1 LSAGTNEASLLDE
14 ACSASPAPGLRP
26 APQSSPRG
34 SMTGKTGSAGSGFKA
49 PDLSTSVEN
58 RMRELGIPEK
68 YRGIK
73 GIGEYNGR
81 GYDPNM
87 PDPGG
92 NVGDQGIAVG
102 AGVTRPWSGPGSW
115 PEWDAASIPTRIDAV
130 IAHEWLEFLM
140 GGGNRHH
147 PDACVIGPLTDLPIS
162 QEART
167 LLLTHPGRGG

>member
-1 LSAGTNEASLLDE
+1 
-14 ACSASPAPGLRP
+14 
-26 APQSSPRG
+26 
-34 SMTGKTGSAGSGFKA
+34 MTGKTGSADSGVKA
-49 PDLSTSVEN
+49 LDLSTSVES

-73 GIGEYNGR
+73 GIREYNGR
-81 GYDPNM
+81 GYDQNM
-87 PDPGG
+87 GDPGG
-92 NVGDQGIAVG
+92 NVGGQGIAVG
-102 AGVTRPWSGPGSW
+102 AGVGRPWSGTGSW

-140 GGGNRHH
+140 GGGNANH

-162 QEART
+162 EEART